1 MPADELLDAQASTT
15 TLHHACACCRVAGAL
30 IKPPKRTILKAA
42 HKEQLE
48 LTKAINAD
56 NEEHFAVAAASQP
69 GSKLSVV
76 SLRRCSWAMR
86 RWALSHRV
94 SLLPCQ
100 RSPCLPGFPSCTP
113 LCVCRAAQGARD
125 SHS

>member
-1 MPADELLDAQASTT
+1 MAQKPLQKGKKQQKQQAANRHGKKALTKK
-15 TLHHACACCRVAGAL
+15 GAL

-69 GSKLSVV
+69 GSKLSVLKAPV
-76 SLRRCSWAMR
+76 TATADEKAKAKKSLKPGTAFGMK
-86 RWALSHRV
+86 
-94 SLLPCQ
+94 Q
-100 RSPCLPGFPSCTP
+100 R
-113 LCVCRAAQGARD
+113 
-125 SHS
+125 